1 MKIAIISDTHDNI
14 VNLDKALQYIRGEKI
29 KTIIHLGDVV
39 SQETLDYLAE
49 NFSGKLFIAR
59 GNADL
64 YDIKNQ
70 KLKIT
75 HSTTSGQE
83 NKYANIKIFEEYGE
97 IEIDKRKIG
106 FVHKKSDIPNFQT
119 PYTKYHI
126 PNTIFYG
133 HSHKPWIEEIK
144 GVTYANP
151 GNLAGIHYDPTF
163 AVYETSSKK
172 IKLIILNQI

>member
-1 MKIAIISDTHDNI
+1 MQADELSEFSQDFHNEIWAEAHALEALREEIFVQKVGAI
-14 VNLDKALQYIRGEKI
+14 L
-29 KTIIHLGDVV
+29 
-39 SQETLDYLAE
+39 
-49 NFSGKLFIAR
+49 
-59 GNADL
+59 
-64 YDIKNQ
+64 
-70 KLKIT
+70 
-75 HSTTSGQE
+75 
-83 NKYANIKIFEEYGE
+83 EEYGE